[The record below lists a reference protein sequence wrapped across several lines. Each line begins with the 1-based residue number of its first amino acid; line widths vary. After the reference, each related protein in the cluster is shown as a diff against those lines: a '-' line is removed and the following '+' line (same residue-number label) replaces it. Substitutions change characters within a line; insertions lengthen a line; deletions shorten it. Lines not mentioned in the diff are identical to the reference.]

1 MTEQNDILTTQEL
14 PVVDEKNYLLIAQEM
29 NIPTEKV
36 SATAALL
43 DDGNTI
49 PFISRYRKEVTGEL
63 NEEQIRTIEERI
75 TYLRNLDKRR
85 EEILSSIYAQEKL
98 TPELET
104 AINACLKLQE
114 LEDLYLPYRP
124 KKRTRAQIAKEKG
137 LQPVAD
143 MLRAQTM
150 SLDELTAATQEFL
163 SEEDDITD
171 VDTAW
176 KLACD
181 IIAEEISD
189 TAQFRD
195 LIRKAM
201 WRETSISADW
211 VEESEFA
218 NDFLSYK
225 EFSKK
230 LKLMPAHQTL
240 ALNRGANKEA
250 LKVKLVHPLDI
261 INKIVRDRTIT
272 NEEFCKKE
280 LLESTIDDALK
291 RLIIPA
297 LEREVHNELTAR
309 AERQAISVFA
319 RNLKQLL
326 LQAPLQTTGI
336 IGLDPGYRTGCK
348 VAVID
353 NSGKVLDYDTV
364 YLTHSKSQ
372 RENAKA
378 RVSEL
383 IKQYNVSLISIGN
396 GTASFET
403 EEAVAEIL
411 QENDFNVNYI
421 ITNEAGASVYSASKL
436 ARAEL
441 PDLDVSIRG
450 AVSIAR
456 RVQDPLAELVKIDP
470 KAIGVGQYQHDVN
483 QKELAQ
489 SLSTVVESCVNH
501 VGVELNTASPEL
513 LTYVAGIQSSVAN
526 NIVNWRNENGAFKNR
541 KQLIKVPRLGPAAFT
556 QAAGFLRIKDS
567 EQPLDNTPIHP
578 ESYDLAKDIIKE
590 LGFDLAKK
598 NAVLPPELSS
608 VAQLANAEQ
617 ISQKLN
623 AGLPTVRDILDALA
637 KPGRDPRADMPAP
650 LTRKNITKLSDLS
663 VGSIVQGTI
672 HNVTDFGVFVD
683 IGIKTNGLIH
693 KSELSH
699 KRFNHPLDVVSV
711 GDVVKVV
718 IVSIEEQRNRIGL
731 SLKQVPQEE

>member
-1 MTEQNDILTTQEL
+1 MI
-14 PVVDEKNYLLIAQEM
+14 EKNFTLIAQELRLPADK
-29 NIPTEKV
+29 IA
-36 SATAALL
+36 ATVKLL

-49 PFISRYRKEVTGEL
+49 PFIARYRKEVTGEL
-63 NEEQIRTIEERI
+63 NEEQIRNIEERI

-85 EEILSSIYAQEKL
+85 EEILTSIAAQEKL
-98 TPELET
+98 TPELEQ
-104 AINACLKLQE
+104 AIKACVKLQD

-124 KKRTRAQIAKEKG
+124 KKRTRAQIAREKG

-143 MLRAQTM
+143 LLRAQQ
-150 SLDELTAATQEFL
+150 LGLEALTIATQEFL
-163 SEEDDITD
+163 SEEHDITD
-171 VDTAW
+171 VNAAW

-195 LIRKAM
+195 LIRKEM
-201 WRETSISADW
+201 WRNTGIVAELVAD
-211 VEESEFA
+211 SEFA
-218 NDFLSYK
+218 NDFLNYK
-225 EFSKK
+225 DFSKAI
-230 LKLMPAHQTL
+230 KLMPAHQTL
-240 ALNRGANKEA
+240 ALNRGEAKEA
-250 LKVKLVHPLDI
+250 LKVKLQHPQEAI
-261 INKIVRDRTIT
+261 YKIVRDRTIT
-272 NEEFCKKE
+272 NEAFCQND
-280 LLESTIDDALK
+280 LLEATIDDALK
-291 RLIIPA
+291 RLIVPA
-297 LEREVHNELTAR
+297 LEREVRNELTAR

-364 YLTHSKSQ
+364 YLTHSKEQ
-372 RENAKA
+372 RQKAKNKI
-378 RVSEL
+378 VEF
-383 IKQYNVSLISIGN
+383 INQYNVSLISIGN

-411 QENDFNVNYI
+411 QEHNFNVNYI

-513 LTYVAGIQSSVAN
+513 LTYVAGIQSTVAN
-526 NIVNWRNENGAFKNR
+526 NIVVWRNENGPFKNR
-541 KQLIKVPRLGPAAFT
+541 KQLTKVPRLGPAAFT

-578 ESYDLAKDIIKE
+578 ESYTLANDIIKE
-590 LGFDLAKK
+590 LGFDLGKK
-598 NAVLPPELSS
+598 NAALPPELSQI
-608 VAQLANAEQ
+608 AQNANAEV
-617 ISQKLN
+617 IANKLS
-623 AGLPTVRDILDALA
+623 AGLPTVRDILQALA

-650 LTRKNITKLSDLS
+650 LTRKNITKLSDLK
-663 VGSIVQGTI
+663 VGSVVQGTV

-699 KRFNHPLDVVSV
+699 KNFRHPLDIISV
-711 GDVVKVV
+711 GDVIKTV
-718 IVSIEEQRNRIGL
+718 IISIDEGRNRIGL
-731 SLKQVPQEE
+731 SLKQVPAEA

>member
-1 MTEQNDILTTQEL
+1 MI
-14 PVVDEKNYLLIAQEM
+14 EKNFTLIAQELRL
-29 NIPTEKV
+29 PADKV
-36 SATAALL
+36 AATVKLL

-49 PFISRYRKEVTGEL
+49 PFIARYRKEVTGEL
-63 NEEQIRTIEERI
+63 NEEQIRNIEERI

-85 EEILSSIYAQEKL
+85 EEILASISAQEKL
-98 TPELET
+98 TPELEA
-104 AINACLKLQE
+104 AINACVKLQD

-124 KKRTRAQIAKEKG
+124 KKRTRAQIAREKG

-143 MLRAQTM
+143 LLRAQQLT
-150 SLDELTAATQEFL
+150 LEELAAATQEYL
-163 SEEDDITD
+163 SEEHEVTD
-171 VDTAW
+171 VETAW

-195 LIRKAM
+195 LIRKEM
-201 WRETSISADW
+201 WRNTSIAAEL
-211 VEESEFA
+211 VEDSEFA
-218 NDFLSYK
+218 NDFLNYK
-225 EFSKK
+225 DFSKAI
-230 LKLMPAHQTL
+230 KLMPAHQTL
-240 ALNRGANKEA
+240 ALNRGENKEA
-250 LKVKLVHPLDI
+250 LKVKLQHPLENI
-261 INKIVRDRTIT
+261 TKIVRDRTIT
-272 NEEFCKKE
+272 NEEFCKKD
-280 LLESTIDDALK
+280 LLDATIDDALK

-297 LEREVHNELTAR
+297 LEREVRNELTAR

-364 YLTHSKSQ
+364 YLTHSKDQ
-372 RENAKA
+372 RQKAKNII
-378 RVSEL
+378 VQL
-383 IKQYNVSLISIGN
+383 IKEYNVSLISIGN

-411 QENDFNVNYI
+411 QEHDLNVNYL

-501 VGVELNTASPEL
+501 VGVELNTASAEL

-526 NIVNWRNENGAFKNR
+526 NIVTWRNENGAFKNR
-541 KQLIKVPRLGPAAFT
+541 KQLTKVPRLGPAAFT

-578 ESYDLAKDIIKE
+578 ESYALANDIIKE
-590 LGFDLAKK
+590 LGFDLGKK
-598 NAVLPPELSS
+598 NAVLPPELSQI
-608 VAQLANAEQ
+608 AQTANADT
-617 ISQKLN
+617 IATKLS
-623 AGLPTVRDILDALA
+623 AGLPTVRDILQALA

-650 LTRKNITKLSDLS
+650 LTRKNITKLSDLK
-663 VGSIVQGTI
+663 VGSVVQGTV

-693 KSELSH
+693 KSELSY
-699 KRFNHPLDVVSV
+699 KNFRHPLDILSV
-711 GDVVKVV
+711 GDVIKTV
-718 IVSIEEQRNRIGL
+718 IISIDEARNRIGL
-731 SLKQVPQEE
+731 SLKQVPADEQ

>member
-1 MTEQNDILTTQEL
+1 M
-14 PVVDEKNYLLIAQEM
+14 EKNLTLIAQELRLS
-29 NIPTEKV
+29 TDKV
-36 SATAALL
+36 AATVKLL
-43 DDGNTI
+43 DEGNTI
-49 PFISRYRKEVTGEL
+49 PFIARYRKEVTGEL
-63 NEEQIRTIEERI
+63 NEEQIRSIEERI
-75 TYLRNLDKRR
+75 AYLRNLDKRR
-85 EEILSSIYAQEKL
+85 AEILSSIATQEKL
-98 TPELET
+98 TPELES
-104 AINACLKLQE
+104 AINSCVKLQD

-124 KKRTRAQIAKEKG
+124 KKRTRAQIAREKG

-143 MLRAQTM
+143 LLKAQQLD
-150 SLDELTAATQEFL
+150 LDELAAATQEFL
-163 SEEDDITD
+163 SEEHEFSD
-171 VDTAW
+171 VATAW

-195 LIRKAM
+195 LIRKEM
-201 WRETSISADW
+201 WRNTNINAEL
-211 VEESEFA
+211 VESSELA
-218 NDFLSYK
+218 NDFLNYK
-225 EFSKK
+225 DFAKAI
-230 LKLMPAHQTL
+230 KLMPAHQTL
-240 ALNRGANKEA
+240 ALNRGENKEA
-250 LKVKLVHPLDI
+250 LKVKLQHPQESI
-261 INKIVRDRTIT
+261 YKAISERIIT
-272 NEEFCKKE
+272 NEAFCQKS
-280 LLESTIDDALK
+280 LLDTTIDDALK

-297 LEREVHNELTAR
+297 LEREVRNELTAR

-348 VAVID
+348 IAVID

-364 YLTHSKSQ
+364 YLTHSKDQ
-372 RENAKA
+372 RQKGKNKII
-378 RVSEL
+378 EL
-383 IKQYNVSLISIGN
+383 IDKHNVSLISIGN

-411 QENDFNVNYI
+411 QEHNFNLNYI

-483 QKELAQ
+483 QKDLAQ

-526 NIVNWRNENGAFKNR
+526 NIVNWRNENGPFKNR
-541 KQLIKVPRLGPAAFT
+541 KQLTKVPRLGPAAFT

-567 EQPLDNTPIHP
+567 EQALDNTPIHP
-578 ESYDLAKDIIKE
+578 ESYALANDIIKE
-590 LGFDLAKK
+590 LGFDLGKK
-598 NAVLPPELSS
+598 NTALPPELSQ
-608 VAQLANAEQ
+608 VAQTANAET
-617 ISQKLN
+617 IAHKLN
-623 AGLPTVRDILDALA
+623 AGLPTVRDILQALA

-650 LTRKNITKLSDLS
+650 LTRKNITKLSDLK
-663 VGSIVQGTI
+663 VGSVVQGTV

-693 KSELSH
+693 KSELSY
-699 KRFNHPLDVVSV
+699 KNFRHPLDIISV
-711 GDVVKVV
+711 GDVIKT
-718 IVSIEEQRNRIGL
+718 IIIAIDESRNRIGL
-731 SLKQVPQEE
+731 SLKQVPAES

>member
-1 MTEQNDILTTQEL
+1 MI
-14 PVVDEKNYLLIAQEM
+14 EKNFTLIAQELRL
-29 NIPTEKV
+29 PADKV
-36 SATAALL
+36 AATVKLL

-49 PFISRYRKEVTGEL
+49 PFIARYRKEVTGEL
-63 NEEQIRTIEERI
+63 NEEQIRNIEERI

-85 EEILSSIYAQEKL
+85 EEILASISAQKKL
-98 TPELET
+98 TPELEA
-104 AINACLKLQE
+104 AINACVKLQD

-124 KKRTRAQIAKEKG
+124 KKRTRAQIAREKG

-143 MLRAQTM
+143 LLRAQQLT
-150 SLDELTAATQEFL
+150 LEELAAATQEYL
-163 SEEDDITD
+163 SEEHEVTD
-171 VDTAW
+171 VETAW

-195 LIRKAM
+195 LIRKEM
-201 WRETSISADW
+201 WRNTSIAAEL
-211 VEESEFA
+211 VEDSEFA
-218 NDFLSYK
+218 NDFLNYK
-225 EFSKK
+225 DFSKAI
-230 LKLMPAHQTL
+230 KLMPAHQTL
-240 ALNRGANKEA
+240 ALNRGENKEA
-250 LKVKLVHPLDI
+250 LKVKLQHPLENI
-261 INKIVRDRTIT
+261 TKIVRDRTIT
-272 NEEFCKKE
+272 NEEFCKKD
-280 LLESTIDDALK
+280 LLDATIDDALK

-297 LEREVHNELTAR
+297 LEREVRNELTAR

-364 YLTHSKSQ
+364 YLTHSKDQ
-372 RENAKA
+372 RQKAKNII
-378 RVSEL
+378 VQL
-383 IKQYNVSLISIGN
+383 IKEYNVSLISIGN

-411 QENDFNVNYI
+411 QEHDLNVNYL

-501 VGVELNTASPEL
+501 VGVELNTASAEL

-526 NIVNWRNENGAFKNR
+526 NIVTWRNENGAFKNR
-541 KQLIKVPRLGPAAFT
+541 KQLTKVPRLGPAAFT

-578 ESYDLAKDIIKE
+578 ESYALANDIIKE
-590 LGFDLAKK
+590 LGFDLGKK
-598 NAVLPPELSS
+598 NAVLPPELSQI
-608 VAQLANAEQ
+608 AQTANADT
-617 ISQKLN
+617 IATKLS
-623 AGLPTVRDILDALA
+623 AGLPTVRDILQALA

-650 LTRKNITKLSDLS
+650 LTRKNITKLSDLK
-663 VGSIVQGTI
+663 VGSVVQGTV

-693 KSELSH
+693 KSELSY
-699 KRFNHPLDVVSV
+699 KNFRHPLDILSV
-711 GDVVKVV
+711 GDVIKTV
-718 IVSIEEQRNRIGL
+718 IISIDEARNRIGL
-731 SLKQVPQEE
+731 SLKQVPADEQ

>member
-1 MTEQNDILTTQEL
+1 MI
-14 PVVDEKNYLLIAQEM
+14 EKNFTLIAQELRL
-29 NIPTEKV
+29 PADKV
-36 SATAALL
+36 AATVKLL

-49 PFISRYRKEVTGEL
+49 PFIARYRKEVTGEL
-63 NEEQIRTIEERI
+63 NEEQIRNIEERI

-85 EEILSSIYAQEKL
+85 EEILASISAQEKL
-98 TPELET
+98 TPELEA
-104 AINACLKLQE
+104 AINACVKLQD

-124 KKRTRAQIAKEKG
+124 KKRTRAQIAREKG

-143 MLRAQTM
+143 LLRAQQLT
-150 SLDELTAATQEFL
+150 LEELAAATQEYL
-163 SEEDDITD
+163 SEEHEVTD
-171 VDTAW
+171 VETAW

-195 LIRKAM
+195 LIRKEM
-201 WRETSISADW
+201 WRNTSIAAEL
-211 VEESEFA
+211 VEDSEFA
-218 NDFLSYK
+218 NDFLNYK
-225 EFSKK
+225 DFSKAI
-230 LKLMPAHQTL
+230 KLMPAHQTL
-240 ALNRGANKEA
+240 ALNRGENKEA
-250 LKVKLVHPLDI
+250 LKVKLQHPLENI
-261 INKIVRDRTIT
+261 TKIVRDRTIT
-272 NEEFCKKE
+272 NEEFCKKD
-280 LLESTIDDALK
+280 LLDATIDDALK

-297 LEREVHNELTAR
+297 LEREVRNELTAR

-353 NSGKVLDYDTV
+353 NSGKVRDYDTV
-364 YLTHSKSQ
+364 YLTHSKDQ
-372 RENAKA
+372 RQKAKNII
-378 RVSEL
+378 VQL
-383 IKQYNVSLISIGN
+383 IKEYNVSLISIGN

-411 QENDFNVNYI
+411 QEHDLNVNYL

-501 VGVELNTASPEL
+501 VGVELNTASAEL

-526 NIVNWRNENGAFKNR
+526 NIVTWRNENGAFKNR
-541 KQLIKVPRLGPAAFT
+541 KQLTKVPRLGPAAFT

-578 ESYDLAKDIIKE
+578 ESYALANDIIKE
-590 LGFDLAKK
+590 LGFDLGKK
-598 NAVLPPELSS
+598 NAVLPPELSQI
-608 VAQLANAEQ
+608 AQTANADT
-617 ISQKLN
+617 IATKLS
-623 AGLPTVRDILDALA
+623 AGLPTVRDILQALA

-650 LTRKNITKLSDLS
+650 LTRKNITKLSDLK
-663 VGSIVQGTI
+663 VGSVVQGTV

-693 KSELSH
+693 KSELSY
-699 KRFNHPLDVVSV
+699 KNFRHPLDILSV
-711 GDVVKVV
+711 GDVIKTV
-718 IVSIEEQRNRIGL
+718 IISIDEARNRIGL
-731 SLKQVPQEE
+731 SLKQVPADEQ

>member
-1 MTEQNDILTTQEL
+1 M
-14 PVVDEKNYLLIAQEM
+14 VEKNFTLIAQELRLPVDK
-29 NIPTEKV
+29 IT
-36 SATAALL
+36 ATVNLL

-63 NEEQIRTIEERI
+63 NEEQIRTIQERI
-75 TYLRNLDKRR
+75 VYLRNLDKRR
-85 EEILSSIYAQEKL
+85 EEILSSIAAQEKL

-104 AINACLKLQE
+104 AINNCLKLQD

-124 KKRTRAQIAKEKG
+124 KKRTRAQIAREKG

-143 MLRAQTM
+143 LLRAQQLDLSTLTM
-150 SLDELTAATQEFL
+150 ATQEFL
-163 SEEDDITD
+163 SQEHEISN
-171 VDTAW
+171 VETAW
-176 KLACD
+176 KLAGD

-189 TAQFRD
+189 TAKFRE
-195 LIRKAM
+195 LIRKEM
-201 WRETSISADW
+201 WRNTSMLAEL
-211 VEESEFA
+211 VESSEFA
-218 NDFLSYK
+218 NDFLNYQD
-225 EFSKK
+225 FSKPI
-230 LKLMPAHQTL
+230 KLMPAHQTL
-240 ALNRGANKEA
+240 ALNRGENKEA
-250 LKVKLVHPLDI
+250 LKVKLQHPQET
-261 INKIVRDRTIT
+261 INRLVRERVIT
-272 NEEFCKKE
+272 NEEFCQRE

-297 LEREVHNELTAR
+297 LEREVRNELSAR

-364 YLTHSKSQ
+364 YFTHSKDQ
-372 RENAKA
+372 RQRAKNKVA
-378 RVSEL
+378 EL
-383 IKQYNVSLISIGN
+383 IKQHNVSLISIGN

-411 QENDFNVNYI
+411 QEHDFNVNYI

-441 PDLDVSIRG
+441 PELDVSIRG

-513 LTYVAGIQSSVAN
+513 LTYVAGVQSSVAN
-526 NIVNWRNENGAFKNR
+526 NIVAWRNENGPFKTR
-541 KQLIKVPRLGPAAFT
+541 KQLTKVPRLGPAAFT

-578 ESYDLAKDIIKE
+578 ESYALANTIIKE
-590 LGFDLAKK
+590 LGFDLGKK
-598 NAVLPPELSS
+598 NAILPPELSQI
-608 VAQLANAEQ
+608 AQTAQAEEIAN
-617 ISQKLN
+617 KLN
-623 AGLPTVRDILDALA
+623 AGLPTVRDILQALA
-637 KPGRDPRADMPAP
+637 RPGRDPRADMPAP
-650 LTRKNITKLSDLS
+650 LTRKNITKLSDLK
-663 VGSIVQGTI
+663 VGSVVQGTV

-693 KSELSH
+693 KSELSY
-699 KRFNHPLDVVSV
+699 KNFRHPLDIVSV
-711 GDVVKVV
+711 SDVIKTV
-718 IVSIEEQRNRIGL
+718 IISIDESRNRIGL
-731 SLKQVPQEE
+731 SLKQVPTEEV

>member
-1 MTEQNDILTTQEL
+1 MI
-14 PVVDEKNYLLIAQEM
+14 EKNFTLIAQELRLPADK
-29 NIPTEKV
+29 IA
-36 SATAALL
+36 ATVKLL

-49 PFISRYRKEVTGEL
+49 PFIARYRKEVTGEL
-63 NEEQIRTIEERI
+63 NEEQIRNIEERI

-85 EEILSSIYAQEKL
+85 EEILTSIAAQEKL
-98 TPELET
+98 TPELEQ
-104 AINACLKLQE
+104 AIKACVKLQD

-124 KKRTRAQIAKEKG
+124 KKRTRAQIAREKG

-143 MLRAQTM
+143 LLRAQQ
-150 SLDELTAATQEFL
+150 LELEALIIATQEFL
-163 SEEDDITD
+163 SEEHDITD
-171 VDTAW
+171 VNAAW

-195 LIRKAM
+195 LIRKEM
-201 WRETSISADW
+201 WRNTGIVAELVAD
-211 VEESEFA
+211 SEFA
-218 NDFLSYK
+218 NDFLNYK
-225 EFSKK
+225 DFSKAI
-230 LKLMPAHQTL
+230 KLMPAHQTL
-240 ALNRGANKEA
+240 ALNRGEAKEA
-250 LKVKLVHPLDI
+250 LKVKLQHPQEAI
-261 INKIVRDRTIT
+261 YKIVRDRTIT
-272 NEEFCKKE
+272 NEAFCQKD
-280 LLESTIDDALK
+280 LLEATIDDALK
-291 RLIIPA
+291 RLIVPA
-297 LEREVHNELTAR
+297 LEREVRNELTAR

-364 YLTHSKSQ
+364 YLTHSKEQ
-372 RENAKA
+372 RQKAKNKI
-378 RVSEL
+378 VEF
-383 IKQYNVSLISIGN
+383 INQYNVSLISIGN

-411 QENDFNVNYI
+411 QEHNFNVNYI

-513 LTYVAGIQSSVAN
+513 LTYVAGIQSTVAN
-526 NIVNWRNENGAFKNR
+526 NIVVWRNENGPFKNR
-541 KQLIKVPRLGPAAFT
+541 KQLTKVPRLGPAAFT

-578 ESYDLAKDIIKE
+578 ESYTLANDIIKE
-590 LGFDLAKK
+590 LGFDLGKK
-598 NAVLPPELSS
+598 NAALPPELSQI
-608 VAQLANAEQ
+608 AQNANAEV
-617 ISQKLN
+617 IANKLS
-623 AGLPTVRDILDALA
+623 AGLPTVRDILQALA

-650 LTRKNITKLSDLS
+650 LTRKNITKLSDLK
-663 VGSIVQGTI
+663 VGSVVQGTV

-699 KRFNHPLDVVSV
+699 KNFRHPLDIISV
-711 GDVVKVV
+711 GDVIKTV
-718 IVSIEEQRNRIGL
+718 IISIDEGRNRIGL
-731 SLKQVPQEE
+731 SLKQVPAEA